1 MYSEHKRLAFE
12 ESTLKGVDSRHFV
25 QPGWK
30 GVRPQLTLLAQRAQN
45 GCLVAASSSPWR
57 RPGFAPVVASALVAA
72 RFLPIW
78 LATGI
83 LAIVAAIIAPEAL
96 QSTSW
101 AFVLPYMTILAVAAL
116 GQMLVIM
123 QAGIDLSTPGVM
135 FFGGNLIVG
144 VGAGSN
150 HRLAAA
156 ILVCL
161 ALGAGVGLVNGILI
175 GVLRLN
181 PLIVTLAV
189 GQIVLAWGVKYSR
202 GVVEGG
208 NVPGGLS
215 SWAAKKPLGVSSV
228 FWTGAAI
235 AVIVALALR
244 YTAAGRRFQAVGA
257 NPRAAWM
264 AGVHVRTHVVF
275 AYVAAGTLYAVA
287 AVLLAGVRISIDPA
301 FGAEY
306 LLAPIAAVVI
316 AGASLAGG
324 LASATSTWVAAL
336 ALTLLTQM
344 LRILGLSTAMQFIV
358 FGGAILVGMLVS
370 GDRVASLLGRV
381 LRPPPAAPTPVTP
394 GPNGPGAMCTDSR
407 DAHRSDGGW
416 RRWWRCS
423 L

>member
-1 MYSEHKRLAFE
+1 
-12 ESTLKGVDSRHFV
+12 
-25 QPGWK
+25 
-30 GVRPQLTLLAQRAQN
+30 
-45 GCLVAASSSPWR
+45 
-57 RPGFAPVVASALVAA
+57 VASAIVAA

-78 LATGI
+78 IATAA
-83 LAIVAAIIAPEAL
+83 LAIVASIIAPDAL

-123 QAGIDLSTPGVM
+123 HAGIDLSTPGVM
-135 FFGGNLIVG
+135 FFGGTLIVG
-144 VGAGSN
+144 VGNASN
-150 HRLAAA
+150 DRLAVA
-156 ILVCL
+156 ILACL
-161 ALGAGVGLVNGILI
+161 ALGAGVGLANGVLVGI
-175 GVLRLN
+175 LRLN

-189 GQIVLAWGVKYSR
+189 GQIILAWGVKYSR

-208 NVPGGLS
+208 TVPEALS
-215 SWAAKKPLGVSSV
+215 SWAAKKPLGVSTI
-228 FWTGAAI
+228 FWSGAALT
-235 AVIVALALR
+235 VVVALVLR

-264 AGVHVRTHVVF
+264 AGVRVRTHVVV

-324 LASATSTWVAAL
+324 LASATSTWMAAL

-358 FGGAILVGMLVS
+358 FGAAILVGMLVS
-370 GDRVASLLGRV
+370 GDRVAALLGRV
-381 LRPPPAAPTPVTP
+381 LRPAEAPARTPL
-394 GPNGPGAMCTDSR
+394 GANGTGAT
-407 DAHRSDGGW
+407 
-416 RRWWRCS
+416 
-423 L
+423 